1 MGKIIKLTESQLR
14 FVINNLVEQMSDLD
28 ELTHDEFKHGDRLQT
43 LRDAID
49 KNKIIGVAY
58 VKKEGSV
65 RAMCFKKFLGSY
77 VSSDREKSEKQ
88 QGMNETHNQIS
99 VVDLNVYNKALREN
113 GGDKT
118 AAAKLCWRKINL
130 DTVLGFIAGGNFID
144 LRGPEDNNIL
154 EKYGE
159 QVYNSLTQSMVNIIN
174 QNAQENAAAVEA
186 PQAPEGQPQP
196 PANNEGGVLE
206 IPAE

>member
-1 MGKIIKLTESQLR
+1 MKKVIKLTESQLKV
-14 FVINNLVEQMSDLD
+14 VIKNIMEQMADLD
-28 ELTHDEFKHGDRLQT
+28 ELTHDEFKHSDRLQS

-58 VKKEGSV
+58 VKKDGSV
-65 RAMCFKKFLGSY
+65 RAMCFKKYLGSY
-77 VSSDREKSEKQ
+77 VSSEREKSEKQ
-88 QGMNETHNQIS
+88 LGMNEAHNQIS
-99 VVDLNVYNKALREN
+99 VVDLNVYNKTLREN
-113 GGDKT
+113 GGDKP
-118 AAAKLCWRKINL
+118 AAAKLSWRKINL

-174 QNAQENAAAVEA
+174 QNAQENAAAVE
-186 PQAPEGQPQP
+186 GPQP
-196 PANNEGGVLE
+196 PENLDGVLE
-206 IPAE
+206 IPND